1 MSLKEKL
8 EAFKKRL
15 SDNKNTF
22 FEVDA
27 ELKAV
32 EEQRKVVEAKKR
44 KLSQEVGVPYYGNDY
59 RWYFPQSFVDD
70 FSAIAHF
77 PYWEDPA
84 TYSPE
89 FKEAFEF
96 IENEL
101 EEYTDAFNRC
111 EYAGYWEPSTC

>member
-8 EAFKKRL
+8 EAFKQKLEDSR
-15 SDNKNTF
+15 DQF
-22 FEVDA
+22 DEIDA

-32 EEQRKVVEAKKR
+32 DDQRKIVEDKKR
-44 KLSQEVGVPYYGNDY
+44 KLSKKLGVPYGRDDH
-59 RWYFPQSFVDD
+59 WYFPQSFVDN
-70 FSAIAHF
+70 FSPLAHF

-101 EEYTDAFNRC
+101 EEYTEAFNRC
-111 EYAGYWEPSTC
+111 SYAGYWEPSTC